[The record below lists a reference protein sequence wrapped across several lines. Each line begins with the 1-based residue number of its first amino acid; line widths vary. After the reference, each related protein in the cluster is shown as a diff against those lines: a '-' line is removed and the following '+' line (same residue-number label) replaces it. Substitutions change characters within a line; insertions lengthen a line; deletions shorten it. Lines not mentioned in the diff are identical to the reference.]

1 MARDYTD
8 GHGWSKLDATA
19 AHRLAETMCA
29 MRGRTADKR
38 RDMLLWC
45 YSRLSDGNPPTFRV
59 GARTLAK
66 ACGYTYKAAR
76 KFLEFMDEEGW
87 FVVTKEAEDG
97 LTDTRTFWWFAED
110 TAPLEG
116 RTLRPR
122 ERSEG
127 RTPCAPEAGPRGAHQ
142 MTESSESVNDS
153 VIHAP
158 HPSPAPAAAGP
169 GGADPEKR
177 EPFVPPPSPTSVIR
191 FGRTDEPFVPP
202 PAPTPPPIAWESD
215 AR

>member
-1 MARDYTD
+1 MTREVARDYTD
-8 GHGWSKLDATA
+8 GHGWAKLDAA
-19 AHRLAETMCA
+19 CAHRLAETMCA
-29 MRGRTADKR
+29 LRGRTADKR

-45 YSRLSDGNPPTFRV
+45 FSRLSDGDPPTFRV

-116 RTLRPR
+116 RTLRPKT
-122 ERSEG
+122 RSEG
-127 RTPCAPEAGPRGAHQ
+127 RTPCAPEAASWGAHQ
-142 MTESSESVNDS
+142 MAE
-153 VIHAP
+153 
-158 HPSPAPAAAGP
+158 PSDNGYGSAIPSPPPYPAPADAGP
-169 GGADPEKR
+169 EGPGTE
-177 EPFVPPPSPTSVIR
+177 EFVPPT
-191 FGRTDEPFVPP
+191 
-202 PAPTPPPIAWESD
+202 APIVGDGS
-215 AR
+215 

>member
-8 GHGWSKLDATA
+8 GHGWAKLDATC

-29 MRGRTADKR
+29 LRGRTADKR

-45 YSRLSDGNPPTFRV
+45 FSRLSEGDPPTFRV
-59 GARTLAK
+59 GARTLAR

-87 FVVTKEAEDG
+87 FVVTKKADDG

-116 RTLRPR
+116 RTLRPKT
-122 ERSEG
+122 RSEG
-127 RTPCAPEAGPRGAHQ
+127 RTTCAPEAASRGAHQ
-142 MTESSESVNDS
+142 MTESSESVDDS
-153 VIHAP
+153 VIPAP
-158 HPSPAPAAAGP
+158 PPFPAPAAAGP
-169 GGADPEKR
+169 EGPGPEG
-177 EPFVPPPSPTSVIR
+177 FVPPT
-191 FGRTDEPFVPP
+191 
-202 PAPTPPPIAWESD
+202 APIVGD
-215 AR
+215 DV